1 MNSSN
6 KPPYL
11 VSLLISTKNRF
22 VDLKECIDSILAQTV
37 KPDEI
42 ILVDASDTSESMEMV
57 KKALAATGIKLTYLR
72 QEVIS
77 GKVRKTAAWNKA
89 VRLALGDVIIFLDDD
104 VVLDK
109 YYILKEK

>member
-1 MNSSN
+1 MV
-6 KPPYL
+6 KEDPYHVSVL
-11 VSLLISTKNRF
+11 VSTKNRF

-57 KKALAATGIKLTYLR
+57 KKALATTGIKLTYHR

-77 GKVRKTAAWNKA
+77 GKIRKTAAWNKA
-89 VRLALGDVIIFLDDD
+89 KACVG
-104 VVLDK
+104 
-109 YYILKEK
+109 